1 MGPEPTN
8 AEQRDPVQDRLPQA
22 REAST
27 SCLAGSPGP
36 AHPPRAGRRPGWRPG
51 HRAPPPPSDPAEL
64 PSQAGRPLGGGANT
78 DVPGSEDKVR
88 PTSVARKVPS
98 YFPHL
103 LSPTATPS
111 PHLALPASV
120 PGTCLGAAGFPGG
133 SLLFRPPPPC
143 HRALCP
149 SDRAL
154 GVTSSR
160 KRPSRQTR
168 RW

>member
-36 AHPPRAGRRPGWRPG
+36 AHPPRAGRRPGDPATGPRPLPQIPLSS
-51 HRAPPPPSDPAEL
+51 PPKPGGPWAEGRTQTSPALRTKSDPRVWPAKSL
-64 PSQAGRPLGGGANT
+64 PT
-78 DVPGSEDKVR
+78 
-88 PTSVARKVPS
+88 
-98 YFPHL
+98 FPISSLPQQPPALTWLCLL
-103 LSPTATPS
+103 LSPE
-111 PHLALPASV
+111 LVWALQAF
-120 PGTCLGAAGFPGG
+120 LGALSSSG
-133 SLLFRPPPPC
+133 PPPQC